1 LYTSAATS
9 RCDTAPALVDAGSS
23 PRVGIVARAERV
35 DLDDGSAESF
45 HAQTPRC
52 FDVGRDR

>member
-23 PRVGIVARAERV
+23 PRVGIVARAEKV

-45 HAQTPRC
+45 DATDDQC
-52 FDVGRDR
+52 QSVIA

>member
-45 HAQTPRC
+45 DAM
-52 FDVGRDR
+52 